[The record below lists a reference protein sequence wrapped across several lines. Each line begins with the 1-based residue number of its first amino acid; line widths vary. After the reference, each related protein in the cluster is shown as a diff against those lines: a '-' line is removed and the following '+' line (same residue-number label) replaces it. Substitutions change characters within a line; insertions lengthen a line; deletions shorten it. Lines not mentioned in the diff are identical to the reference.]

1 MNIFIAQISRISAT
15 EPHNNQMNI
24 PLMHC
29 MKNLVGLIIIAS
41 FIACNNETNA
51 PDVSN
56 ITVNLKV
63 ERFEQDFFAIDSNN
77 TKAGL
82 AQVQQKYPQFL
93 PLFVNHVLGL
103 GALTDSNELIQQGS
117 KRFLHLNQPVYEAS
131 QKLYKNFSN
140 TTEELSNGFRYVK
153 YYYPSYQIPTIITTV
168 GPMDAL
174 APMSNNEPSP
184 NYLGENFL
192 AIGLQFYLGKD
203 FAIYN
208 DPGYI
213 SSIAPQYR
221 SRRFSKEFIA
231 ADVFKLVIDDL
242 YPDSSNRY
250 PLIERFIEK
259 GKRLYLLQ
267 QFLPATNDTLLIGYT
282 GKQLKWCSENERSIY
297 NYFIQQNLLFAIDP
311 ALTQNFTTD
320 GPSTQG
326 MPEDSPGNIG
336 AYLGWE
342 IIKAYI
348 KKNPGINPDR
358 LMLLSNKKIFDESAY
373 KPR

>member
-1 MNIFIAQISRISAT
+1 
-15 EPHNNQMNI
+15 
-24 PLMHC
+24 
-29 MKNLVGLIIIAS
+29 MKNLVCFILIAS

-51 PDVSN
+51 PDVSA
-56 ITVNLKV
+56 IQVNLKV

-103 GALTDSNELIQQGS
+103 GPLTDSNELIQEGS
-117 KRFLHLNQPVYEAS
+117 KRFLHLNQPVYQAS
-131 QKLYKNFSN
+131 QKLYKNFSS
-140 TTEELSNGFRYVK
+140 TKEALTKGFQYVK
-153 YYYPSYQIPTIITTV
+153 YYFPSYQLPSIITTV

-250 PLIERFIEK
+250 PLIERFVEK

-282 GKQLKWCSENERSIY
+282 AKQLDWCKENERSIY
-297 NYFIQQNLLFAIDP
+297 NYFIQQNLLFEVDP

-342 IIKAYI
+342 IVKAYM
-348 KKNPGINPDR
+348 KKNPAVMPDR

-373 KPR
+373 KPH

>member
-1 MNIFIAQISRISAT
+1 
-15 EPHNNQMNI
+15 
-24 PLMHC
+24 
-29 MKNLVGLIIIAS
+29 MKNLVCLILIAS

-51 PDVSN
+51 PDVSA
-56 ITVNLKV
+56 IQVNLKV

-103 GALTDSNELIQQGS
+103 GPLTDSNELIQEGS
-117 KRFLHLNQPVYEAS
+117 KRFLHLNQPVYQAS
-131 QKLYKNFSN
+131 QKLYKNFSS
-140 TTEELSNGFRYVK
+140 TKEALTKGFQYVK
-153 YYYPSYQIPTIITTV
+153 YYFPSYQLPSIITTV

-250 PLIERFIEK
+250 PLIERFVEK

-282 GKQLKWCSENERSIY
+282 SKQLDWCKENERSIY
-297 NYFIQQNLLFAIDP
+297 NYFIQQNLLFEVDP

-326 MPEDSPGNIG
+326 MPEESPGNIG

-342 IIKAYI
+342 IVKAYM
-348 KKNPGINPDR
+348 KKNPAVKPDR
-358 LMLLSNKKIFDESAY
+358 LMQLSNKKIFDESAY

>member
-1 MNIFIAQISRISAT
+1 
-15 EPHNNQMNI
+15 
-24 PLMHC
+24 

-267 QFLPATNDTLLIGYT
+267 QFLPASNDTLLIGYT
-282 GKQLKWCSENERSIY
+282 AKQLKWCSENERSIY

-342 IIKAYI
+342 IVKAYI
-348 KKNPGINPDR
+348 KKNPGIKPDR
-358 LMLLSNKKIFDESAY
+358 LMLTSNKKIFDESAY

>member
-1 MNIFIAQISRISAT
+1 MNL
-15 EPHNNQMNI
+15 
-24 PLMHC
+24 PLVNS
-29 MKNLVGLIIIAS
+29 MKNLISVFFIVVLIS
-41 FIACNNETNA
+41 CNNDDTA
-51 PDVSN
+51 PDVSGIKIDLN
-56 ITVNLKV
+56 VQ
-63 ERFEQDFFAIDSNN
+63 RFEQDFFAIDSNN
-77 TKAGL
+77 TKTGL
-82 AQVQQKYPQFL
+82 PALQNKYPVFL

-103 GALTDSNELIQQGS
+103 GPLVDSNQLLFEGS
-117 KRFLHLNQPVYEAS
+117 KRFLHLNKPVYEKS
-131 QKLYKNFSN
+131 QELYNNFNS
-140 TTEELSNGFRYVK
+140 TKEELTNGFRYVK
-153 YYYPSYQIPTIITTV
+153 FYYPSFQVPAILTTV

-184 NYLGENFL
+184 NYMGENFL

-203 FAIYN
+203 FSIYN

-259 GKRLYLLQ
+259 GKRLYLLN
-267 QFLPATNDTLLIGYT
+267 QFLPAANDTLLIGYT
-282 GKQLKWCSENERSIY
+282 GKQLNWCKENERSIY
-297 NYFIQQNLLFAIDP
+297 NFFIQQNLLFAIDP

-326 MPEDSPGNIG
+326 MPEESPGNIG

-342 IIKAYI
+342 IVKAYI
-348 KKNPGINPDR
+348 KKNPGVNPDR
-358 LMLLSNKKIFDESAY
+358 MMLTSNKKIFEESGY

>member
-1 MNIFIAQISRISAT
+1 MNL
-15 EPHNNQMNI
+15 
-24 PLMHC
+24 PLVSN
-29 MKNLVGLIIIAS
+29 MKNLIPLFFIVTL
-41 FIACNNETNA
+41 IACNDQTNA
-51 PDVSN
+51 PDVSG
-56 ITVNLKV
+56 IKIDLKV
-63 ERFEQDFFAIDSNN
+63 ERFEQDFFSIDSNN

-103 GALTDSNELIQQGS
+103 GPLVDSNFLVYDGS

-131 QKLYKNFSN
+131 QKLYKNFSS
-140 TTEELSNGFRYVK
+140 TTEELKNGFRYVK
-153 YYYPSYQIPTIITTV
+153 HYFPSYQIPTILTTV

-184 NYLGENFL
+184 NYMGENFL

-203 FAIYN
+203 YSIYN

-231 ADVFKLVIDDL
+231 TDVFTLVIDDM

-259 GKRLYLLQ
+259 GKRLYLLN
-267 QFLPATNDTLLIGYT
+267 QFLPNNHDTLLIGYT
-282 GKQLKWCSENERSIY
+282 GKQLSWCKENERSIY
-297 NYFIQQNLLFAIDP
+297 NFFIQQNLLYEIDP
-311 ALTQNFTTD
+311 SRIQNFVTD
-320 GPSTQG
+320 GPVTQG
-326 MPEDSPGNIG
+326 MPEQSPGNIG
-336 AYLGWE
+336 AFLGWE
-342 IIKAYI
+342 IVKSYM
-348 KKNPGINPDR
+348 KKNTAVTVPQ
-358 LMLLSNKKIFDESAY
+358 LMKTSNKTIFNESDY